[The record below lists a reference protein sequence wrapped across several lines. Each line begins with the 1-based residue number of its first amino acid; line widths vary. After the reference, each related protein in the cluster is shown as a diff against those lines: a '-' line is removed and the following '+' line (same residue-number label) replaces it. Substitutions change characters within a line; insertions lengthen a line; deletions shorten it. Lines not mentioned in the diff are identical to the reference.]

1 MYNEE
6 EKVPAT
12 EEQKKMIA
20 EMKKMEGEIVQI
32 VGHNGVEVAIG
43 EAEVLDRCIIINS
56 SNGRYVVPTVKYKYI
71 KMVMV
76 DDEGG
81 GKVLLNVSI

>member
-1 MYNEE
+1 MYNED
-6 EKVPAT
+6 EKIPAT
-12 EEQKKMIA
+12 EEQKKMI
-20 EMKKMEGEIVQI
+20 EQMKKMEGEIVQI
-32 VGHNGVEVAIG
+32 VGANGVEVAIG

-56 SNGRYVVPTVKYKYI
+56 SNGRYVIPTVKYKYI

-81 GKVLLNVSI
+81 GKVLLGVNV